1 MMFFLFSRDD
11 DDSIVNTRNVLEEM
25 DLLSIAT
32 SEDIA
37 LVREVC
43 ELMSQRG
50 AYIVATGIKTEH
62 CGTRPRG

>member
-1 MMFFLFSRDD
+1 
-11 DDSIVNTRNVLEEM
+11 M

-32 SEDIA
+32 PEDIA

-50 AYIVATGIKTEH
+50 AYIVATGTKTKH
-62 CGTRPRG
+62 CGSRPRGYKTFFMLTSPEHEIYPAHKC

>member
-1 MMFFLFSRDD
+1 
-11 DDSIVNTRNVLEEM
+11 M

-32 SEDIA
+32 PEDIA

-50 AYIVATGIKTEH
+50 AYIVATGIKTKH
-62 CGTRPRG
+62 CGTRPRGYKTFSMLNSPLHGIYPAHKC

>member
-1 MMFFLFSRDD
+1 MSLCKSHAGSFFSRDD

-32 SEDIA
+32 PEDIA

-50 AYIVATGIKTEH
+50 AYI
-62 CGTRPRG
+62 